1 MDGLFGID
9 WDSNGEVNIT
19 DDIITFN
26 LLEDADK
33 EKEENNNKER
43 FD

>member
-9 WDSNGEVNIT
+9 WDLNGEVNIT

-43 FD
+43 ID

>member
-9 WDSNGEVNIT
+9 WDLDGEVDIT